1 MGNPISLY
9 YLFYIL
15 SGGFRHF
22 SFEYLFFTSTKNNI
36 SKDLFQVFE
45 FGEYALFGLAFVLT
59 IEPLQKSLN
68 FLFFAGLLIFDFYF
82 QNWIRFESSYIL
94 MHFFPLFIA
103 LCLQF
108 NKLEKHKLRLKKAML
123 LFVSVGFVS
132 SFTSKLIS
140 GWGNT
145 QNMVLKNYFVEFY
158 QGFSI
163 PIFFGEFLIQI
174 QNSLFWKSLDYV
186 TLLFEGF
193 FIVLFFTS
201 SEKIVKWL
209 FSIAVLFHVLVY
221 VGLGI
226 AQFYIYPLF
235 YLFYFVVGKEY
246 DFGNKFWK
254 LIFVI
259 TSSLLLLFICSGFNI
274 QFFNLLLSINQ
285 YVYIEFI
292 YLLIT
297 SLLWFT
303 FIYLDSIKK
312 TKNSA
317 L

>member
-1 MGNPISLY
+1 MRPIISLY

-22 SFEYLFFTSTKNNI
+22 SFEYLFFTSTTNNI
-36 SKDLFQVFE
+36 SRELFQVFE
-45 FGEYALFGLAFVLT
+45 LGEYALFGLAFILT
-59 IEPLQKSLN
+59 IRPLQKSLN
-68 FLFFAGLLIFDFYF
+68 FLFFVGLLIFDLYF

-94 MHFFPLFIA
+94 IHFFPLFIA
-103 LCLQF
+103 LCFQL
-108 NKLEKHKLRLKKAML
+108 NKLEKQKLMLKKAMV

-145 QNMVLKNYFVEFY
+145 QNLVLKNYFTEFY

-163 PIFFGEFLIQI
+163 PIFFGEFLIKI
-174 QNSLFWKSLDYV
+174 QSGLFWKSLDYV
-186 TLLFEGF
+186 TLLFEGL

-201 SEKIVKWL
+201 SEKIVKGL
-209 FSIAVLFHVLVY
+209 FSAAVLFHLLVY

-235 YLFYFVVGKEY
+235 YLFYFTVGKEY
-246 DFGNKFWK
+246 GFGNNLRKV
-254 LIFVI
+254 IFI
-259 TSSLLLLFICSGFNI
+259 IFISLLLLFIYSGLNI

-285 YVYIEFI
+285 YVYVEFI

-297 SLLWFT
+297 TLLWFT
-303 FIYLDSIKK
+303 FITSDSIKK
-312 TKNSA
+312 NKSTV